1 MKRREPDQEQASRT
15 GEKMREGAQHGTN
28 RLKAFLSNQVEA
40 RKVTE
45 EESNHPEMINSCDSD
60 NDEKNR
66 LHYGSAESDLEE
78 LDRPDYENS
87 IGGVEVGH
95 DFEMEALGNLD
106 GHDQQEQSGGDSA
119 HENIAHNF
127 LAKLDRNY
135 SCGPKLIVR
144 GEYLGKS
151 NGADYK
157 LVVRRRPEGTYVDWG
172 LFNLKTKKQ
181 KLLVREGVKK
191 NKDFFGTLSQTM
203 GRWVQRWFQS
213 PKLFSENNHS
223 VIFTA
228 NIQKCPKTCNT

>member
-1 MKRREPDQEQASRT
+1 MSSWKES
-15 GEKMREGAQHGTN
+15 MIN
-28 RLKAFLSNQVEA
+28 RLSNLINRNRSAAKISQVLC
-40 RKVTE
+40 
-45 EESNHPEMINSCDSD
+45 SS
-60 NDEKNR
+60 
-66 LHYGSAESDLEE
+66 
-78 LDRPDYENS
+78 
-87 IGGVEVGH
+87 
-95 DFEMEALGNLD
+95 
-106 GHDQQEQSGGDSA
+106 DSA

-135 SCGPKLIVR
+135 SCGKKLIVR

-191 NKDFFGTLSQTM
+191 NKDLFGTLSQTM

-223 VIFTA
+223 VIFTT
-228 NIQKCPKTCNT
+228 NILKCPKTCNT